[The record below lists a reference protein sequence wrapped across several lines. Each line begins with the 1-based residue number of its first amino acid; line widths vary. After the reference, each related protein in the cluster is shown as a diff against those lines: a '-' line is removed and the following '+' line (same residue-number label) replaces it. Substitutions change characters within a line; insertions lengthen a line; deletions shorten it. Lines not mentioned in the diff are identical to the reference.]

1 VGQVRDSRTLQLPES
16 RRGLGSQDTTAGDA
30 GVGAG
35 RAIALGTNVKVLSSN
50 DLSSL
55 GGEDRDTLLLELAS
69 ILPLAAI
76 ELPSLL
82 LHI

>member
-1 VGQVRDSRTLQLPES
+1 
-16 RRGLGSQDTTAGDA
+16 
-30 GVGAG
+30 
-35 RAIALGTNVKVLSSN
+35 VLSSN